1 MNTKNKNDMPNLAV
15 EKLLYERDVLIRQ
28 LWTTFNNLSY
38 EIKINE
44 WTDEDLDLW
53 TKITN
58 HRTIQDRLEASIKG
72 E

>member
-58 HRTIQDRLEASIKG
+58 HRAIQDRLEASIKG